1 MAPVGAE
8 EPAASS
14 GGIVKLIDL
23 WPTKDAA
30 ETGAGSEAQ
39 CYAASRAPTRAL

>member
-1 MAPVGAE
+1 M
-8 EPAASS
+8 
-14 GGIVKLIDL
+14 IDL

-39 CYAASRAPTRAL
+39 CYAASPVIVEHRYVLGYG